1 MTIPV
6 LKNWEAVWEAV
17 GNDGYDPARNS
28 AGCYADAIAA
38 IRLRLVISGEAMPH
52 ENEKIDLQIL
62 RCINAPIP
70 GSSN

>member
-6 LKNWEAVWEAV
+6 LKNWKAVWEAV

-38 IRLRLVISGEAMPH
+38 IRLRLVRDGDVVPREDEPVPLSV
-52 ENEKIDLQIL
+52 L
-62 RCINAPIP
+62 RVI
-70 GSSN
+70 